1 MEFKNSRLKCASTVR
16 PEQDTQKVNE
26 KCQTKFRQHRVSKTT
41 GETER
46 NFQNAQCFINSKS
59 INNKPDSL
67 KY

>member
-1 MEFKNSRLKCASTVR
+1 MKKAKQNLDST
-16 PEQDTQKVNE
+16 
-26 KCQTKFRQHRVSKTT
+26 TT
-41 GETER
+41 GETEG